1 MTPGQIKQ
9 IRKLTGRSE
18 ANIDEV
24 IDSLANYKRG
34 DNYALRCIDWA
45 DLCAVLLST
54 IEAHQAELARVKK
67 KPSWKR
73 PGLFADIAK
82 KKQKG

>member
-1 MTPGQIKQ
+1 MTQEQIKQ
-9 IRKLTGRSE
+9 IRKLTGRCE

-45 DLCAVLLST
+45 DLCALLLT
-54 IEAHQAELARVKK
+54 ELEANQSNQNK
-67 KPSWKR
+67 
-73 PGLFADIAK
+73 
-82 KKQKG
+82 